1 MKGWETGLVAT
12 LALCCGLGLAEEA
25 KKADRWEK
33 SMQAFEERDA
43 KNPPPKGEIVFI
55 GSSSIVGWN
64 LAKYFPDLKAVN
76 RGFGGSQIADSVQ
89 YADRI
94 LLPLEPR
101 IVVFYAGDND
111 IASGKSPEKVFEDYQ
126 AFVKKVHDKLP
137 ETTIIYIPIKPSI
150 ARWKLWEKMK
160 AANALIAEHVKT
172 DKRLAYLDIVPG
184 MLGEDGKPKPE
195 LFVKD
200 GLHLSPAGYELW
212 TGLLRPLLNAR

>member
-1 MKGWETGLVAT
+1 MRHWGVRLMALSVAAAVS
-12 LALCCGLGLAEEA
+12 LAAEEP
-25 KKADRWEK
+25 KKEGRWEK

-43 KNPPPKGEIVFI
+43 TNPPPKGEIVFI

-111 IASGKSPEKVFEDYQ
+111 IASGKSPEKVFEDYK
-126 AFVKKVHDKLP
+126 AFVQKVHDKLA
-137 ETTIIYIPIKPSI
+137 ETKIIYLPIKPSI
-150 ARWKLWEKMK
+150 ARWKLWDKMK

-172 DKRLAYLDIVPG
+172 DKRLAYLDVATP
-184 MLGEDGKPKPE
+184 MLGEDGKPRPE

-212 TGLLRPLLNAR
+212 TALLKPLLSSK

>member
-1 MKGWETGLVAT
+1 MQHWGVRLMALSVAAAVS
-12 LALCCGLGLAEEA
+12 LAAEEP
-25 KKADRWEK
+25 KKEGRWEK

-43 KNPPPKGEIVFI
+43 TNPPPKGEIVFI

-111 IASGKSPEKVFEDYQ
+111 IASGKSPEKVFEDYK
-126 AFVKKVHDKLP
+126 AFVQKVHDKLA
-137 ETTIIYIPIKPSI
+137 ETKIIYLPIKPSI
-150 ARWKLWEKMK
+150 ARWKLWDKMK

-172 DKRLAYLDIVPG
+172 DKRLAYLDVATP
-184 MLGEDGKPKPE
+184 MLGEDGKPRPE

-212 TGLLRPLLNAR
+212 TALLKPLLSSK